1 MCPSTSP
8 PIPPSKQRT
17 LRLNRGP
24 AINCAAAFG
33 TWSTT
38 SGTSPPVARPS
49 ASVAWLWRH

>member
-1 MCPSTSP
+1 MCLSTSP

-33 TWSTT
+33 TWSTAL
-38 SGTSPPVARPS
+38 GTSPLVAKPNAS
-49 ASVAWLWRH
+49 AAWLWRH